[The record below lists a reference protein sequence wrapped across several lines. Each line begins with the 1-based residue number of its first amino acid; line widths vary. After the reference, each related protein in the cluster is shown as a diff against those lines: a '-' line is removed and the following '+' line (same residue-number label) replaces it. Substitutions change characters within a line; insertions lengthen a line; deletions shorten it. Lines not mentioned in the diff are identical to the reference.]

1 MKWFLAF
8 VLSIVSISV
17 SASQVAIQDPFNQAD
32 QFLPHEQAFQFNYEQ
47 NNNELRVT
55 WFIAPDYYLY
65 KNKFTINGEPIKA
78 FTQMPKAITYH
89 DEYFGDVLIYR
100 NEVEIALTLPKK
112 WQNENEI
119 TIGYRGCADAGLC
132 YPPLNMPV
140 YIEPYNASQSQSVDI
155 APITEKESFLEA
167 QSLPVGLLMAF
178 GFGLLLTFTP
188 CVLPM
193 LPIVTATVAGVGGQ
207 DSKKRRL
214 FSLSMTYV
222 QGMALTYTLLGVVV
236 ASLGGQVQGYLQH
249 PIAIGAISIIFVLL
263 ALSMFGAFTL
273 KLPSYFENRLHMVS
287 QRFKGGRHGSVF
299 IIGALSALIVSP
311 CVTAPLTAILVF
323 ISETGDK
330 LLGASYLYALS
341 MGMGIPLLVAG
352 TFSRK
357 ALPKAGAWMNIVKTG
372 VGVILIGFAVMFA
385 ERLLS
390 SDVSKYVWFAYWL
403 MAGITLIVSSLKNA
417 NKKTAGIIVL
427 PIVALTIV
435 MLYRSLPQNH
445 NLDFVQV
452 KSVTEIEN
460 AVAHSASKGK
470 PVILDLY
477 ADWCVACKDF
487 EHKVFSQPEIEK
499 ALSDFTLIQID
510 LTDSSS
516 PEAKAVYAHYEVKGL
531 PAILFF
537 DAEGNRLT
545 DQRVSGFINADDFQ
559 SHITNIK
566 N

>member
-1 MKWFLAF
+1 M
-8 VLSIVSISV
+8 IV
-17 SASQVAIQDPFNQAD
+17 D
-32 QFLPHEQAFQFNYEQ
+32 Q
-47 NNNELRVT
+47 
-55 WFIAPDYYLY
+55 
-65 KNKFTINGEPIKA
+65 KKIK
-78 FTQMPKAITYH
+78 M
-89 DEYFGDVLIYR
+89 
-100 NEVEIALTLPKK
+100 
-112 WQNENEI
+112 WS
-119 TIGYRGCADAGLC
+119 TIGSRA
-132 YPPLNMPV
+132 
-140 YIEPYNASQSQSVDI
+140 
-155 APITEKESFLEA
+155 
-167 QSLPVGLLMAF
+167 
-178 GFGLLLTFTP
+178 TF
-188 CVLPM
+188 
-193 LPIVTATVAGVGGQ
+193 
-207 DSKKRRL
+207 
-214 FSLSMTYV
+214 
-222 QGMALTYTLLGVVV
+222 GMALLEM
-236 ASLGGQVQGYLQH
+236 SKK
-249 PIAIGAISIIFVLL
+249 
-263 ALSMFGAFTL
+263 M
-273 KLPSYFENRLHMVS
+273 ENLMV
-287 QRFKGGRHGSVF
+287 
-299 IIGALSALIVSP
+299 
-311 CVTAPLTAILVF
+311 
-323 ISETGDK
+323 
-330 LLGASYLYALS
+330 
-341 MGMGIPLLVAG
+341 
-352 TFSRK
+352 
-357 ALPKAGAWMNIVKTG
+357 
-372 VGVILIGFAVMFA
+372 
-385 ERLLS
+385 LS